1 MQLADRGSLADRLHA
16 VTGSAGLRPREA
28 VDLAARLADAV
39 EVIHRLGFVH
49 RDLKPSNVL
58 FRSRRVHE
66 DGDDDEV
73 LMLADLGLA
82 KALSDASGLA
92 SSVGTAAYMP
102 PEQADPSRAADER
115 SDVYSL
121 GVITYELLTGD
132 VPTAGAEVRPSL
144 AAIPGIAPS
153 TVDAVTSAL
162 DPRIEL
168 RPPSAAAFRDALGSS
183 AGVAAVSAASSRTV
197 GATRRRRQGILA
209 LAVIVV
215 VSCAGAAWAR
225 SRSEGRHAALT
236 TVGSHTSTSV
246 IAATNARTHAS
257 TITERGDPST
267 TAGRAH
273 ASTTVTA
280 AGVPLAG
287 TTPTAAPFVTAPIAP
302 LARFS
307 ASAETVR
314 VGQTV
319 NLQSIANEGV
329 TSWRW
334 DLGDGRTTTGAEVKV
349 SWSDA
354 AHGHDHTYRQRPRRR
369 LSRNARGDDRTKTP
383 SGTYPAANSRRTR
396 RGYDVVGDVVR
407 RDRRNLEPLRLTHD
421 HAR

>member
-1 MQLADRGSLADRLHA
+1 MVAPERIGRYEVDGVLGHGGFATVYSAVDPMLDARVAVKLLAENWCLDPDVVARFVREAQIMWRSDDDHIVRVHTVGETDDGRPYFVMQLADRGSLADRLHA

-168 RPPSAAAFRDALGSS
+168 RPPSAAAFRDRARL
-183 AGVAAVSAASSRTV
+183 V
-197 GATRRRRQGILA
+197 GR
-209 LAVIVV
+209 
-215 VSCAGAAWAR
+215 CR
-225 SRSEGRHAALT
+225 SRQCRVESHGRSNAEAAARDSRSGRDRRGVLRRGRLGKESLR
-236 TVGSHTSTSV
+236 GS
-246 IAATNARTHAS
+246 ACRTHDRGFAHLD
-257 TITERGDPST
+257 ERDRGHQ
-267 TAGRAH
+267 RAH
-273 ASTTVTA
+273 ARVDHY
-280 AGVPLAG
+280 G
-287 TTPTAAPFVTAPIAP
+287 T
-302 LARFS
+302 R
-307 ASAETVR
+307 
-314 VGQTV
+314 
-319 NLQSIANEGV
+319 
-329 TSWRW
+329 
-334 DLGDGRTTTGAEVKV
+334 
-349 SWSDA
+349 
-354 AHGHDHTYRQRPRRR
+354 
-369 LSRNARGDDRTKTP
+369 
-383 SGTYPAANSRRTR
+383 
-396 RGYDVVGDVVR
+396 
-407 RDRRNLEPLRLTHD
+407 
-421 HAR
+421 